1 VALLPVDWPTFQ
13 ALAGFVGRAYLLP
26 ALLFEKEMIQRVN
39 SRPWKSFVFPAY
51 EYLPI
56 SLQGSTGQSW
66 YRPSC
71 EHGQSPGAGA
81 CIGQLGP
88 CLLKLGS
95 TAPSSICAS
104 SQVAVFASTPKLH
117 LDSIE
122 VASFKN
128 ASASGVAFKMQ

>member
-1 VALLPVDWPTFQ
+1 MSLLPLGWPTFQ

-26 ALLFEKEMIQRVN
+26 VLLFEEEMVQRVN

-56 SLQGSTGQSW
+56 SLQGITGQSW
-66 YRPSC
+66 YRPSY
-71 EHGQSPGAGA
+71 EHGQGPGAGA
-81 CIGQLGP
+81 CIAQLRS

-95 TAPSSICAS
+95 TAPSRICAS